1 MIIFKKLSIKTRLY
15 YVFSKMINIKNFDLV
30 EYRQNIIYSIKHITM
45 KSLDH
50 VNIACESS
58 FYLVFNNVDGYI
70 IKESIKD
77 KYLVFAYTD
86 KKKEVLEKY
95 TKLLNEIKNQIET
108 INGGKPIEYKK
119 DFMKISFEL
128 DDDLSL
134 GKVLSIH
141 DLIIVNKSVL
151 QEGNNYYPQV
161 FLHECGYESVAKL

>member
-1 MIIFKKLSIKTRLY
+1 
-15 YVFSKMINIKNFDLV
+15 
-30 EYRQNIIYSIKHITM
+30 M

-95 TKLLNEIKNQIET
+95 TKLWNEIKNQIET

>member
-1 MIIFKKLSIKTRLY
+1 
-15 YVFSKMINIKNFDLV
+15 
-30 EYRQNIIYSIKHITM
+30 M

-50 VNIACESS
+50 ANIDCES
-58 FYLVFNNVDGYI
+58 FLYLVFNNVGEYI

-77 KYLVFAYTD
+77 KYFVFSYTD